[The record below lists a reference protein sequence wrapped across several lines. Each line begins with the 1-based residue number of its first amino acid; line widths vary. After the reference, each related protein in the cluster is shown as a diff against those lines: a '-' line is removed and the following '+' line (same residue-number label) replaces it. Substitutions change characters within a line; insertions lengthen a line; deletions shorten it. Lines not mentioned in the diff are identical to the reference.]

1 MSPNEAKNQ
10 FTLVKNV
17 SIFDGKNEKLITGKD
32 LVLNG
37 NLISKFIPTGG
48 DEAAYGTVI
57 DGKGKF
63 LMPGLI
69 DAHTHLALNC
79 PPPLIENMRT
89 LDYIGGLTMLE
100 AERYL
105 MRGFTAVR
113 DVAGPTF
120 STKSLIDD
128 GLGIGPRIYSSGMG
142 IAQTAGHGDMR
153 NWNSKSR
160 YFDSGRFNMV
170 NYGFFFL
177 ADGIAEVQKACR
189 ETLAKQASQIKIC
202 TGGGVTSLT
211 DPLESVQYTPEEVRA
226 AVLEAERYGTYVCAH
241 VHSDGGVKVALQ
253 QGVKSIEHGLIMS
266 EDAMKMLVDHDA
278 WICPQ
283 AYIVSE
289 EANKG
294 NPTFAN
300 PIQKA
305 KMDKARAGSVNVFKW
320 AKQYG
325 AKVAWGTDMFGNR
338 KAYDSTNLEFKSRA
352 AYYSN
357 AEQLAQAT
365 SANGRLLAL
374 SNMKNPYTDGPLGV
388 IEEGAYADMLI
399 IDGNPI
405 DDIMVMLDY
414 ENNFKMIMKDG
425 KVYKNTL

>member
-128 GLGIGPRIYSSGMG
+128 GLGIGPRIYS
-142 IAQTAGHGDMR
+142 R
-153 NWNSKSR
+153 
-160 YFDSGRFNMV
+160 
-170 NYGFFFL
+170 L
-177 ADGIAEVQKACR
+177 
-189 ETLAKQASQIKIC
+189 
-202 TGGGVTSLT
+202 
-211 DPLESVQYTPEEVRA
+211 
-226 AVLEAERYGTYVCAH
+226 VL
-241 VHSDGGVKVALQ
+241 S
-253 QGVKSIEHGLIMS
+253 
-266 EDAMKMLVDHDA
+266 
-278 WICPQ
+278 
-283 AYIVSE
+283 
-289 EANKG
+289 
-294 NPTFAN
+294 
-300 PIQKA
+300 
-305 KMDKARAGSVNVFKW
+305 
-320 AKQYG
+320 
-325 AKVAWGTDMFGNR
+325 
-338 KAYDSTNLEFKSRA
+338 
-352 AYYSN
+352 
-357 AEQLAQAT
+357 
-365 SANGRLLAL
+365 
-374 SNMKNPYTDGPLGV
+374 
-388 IEEGAYADMLI
+388 
-399 IDGNPI
+399 
-405 DDIMVMLDY
+405 
-414 ENNFKMIMKDG
+414 
-425 KVYKNTL
+425 